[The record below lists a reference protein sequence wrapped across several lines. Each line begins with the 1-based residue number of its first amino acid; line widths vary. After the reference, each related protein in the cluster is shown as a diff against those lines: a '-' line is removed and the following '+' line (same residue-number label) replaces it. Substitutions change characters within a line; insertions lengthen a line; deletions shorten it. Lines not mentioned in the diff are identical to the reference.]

1 MQLRTVFAAAA
12 MAWALL
18 AAGAAASRDLP
29 SGGVTRQDV
38 AAWLQRQGQ
47 TATIH
52 ADSAGEIIVTSS
64 SGGVNWDI
72 YFYRCT
78 AGRCTDIQYAAGWTE
93 IASMSLDKVN
103 QWNRDKR
110 YIRAYFGPK
119 NAVWGEYDVVL
130 SPGGSWEQLDAS
142 LRDWISAVQRFKTY
156 ING

>member
-1 MQLRTVFAAAA
+1 MQLRTVLAAAA
-12 MAWALL
+12 MAGAMV
-18 AAGAAASRDLP
+18 AAGAAASRELP
-29 SGGVTRQDV
+29 AGGLTRQEV
-38 AAWLQRQGQ
+38 AAWLQAQGQ

-52 ADSAGEIIVTSS
+52 PDSAGEIIVTSA

-93 IASMSLDKVN
+93 IASMSVEKIN
-103 QWNRDKR
+103 QWNHDKR

-119 NAVWGEYDVVL
+119 NSVWGEYDVVV
-130 SPGGSWEQLDAS
+130 SPGGSWEQLNAS
-142 LRDWISAVQRFKTY
+142 LRDWNEAILRFKTY